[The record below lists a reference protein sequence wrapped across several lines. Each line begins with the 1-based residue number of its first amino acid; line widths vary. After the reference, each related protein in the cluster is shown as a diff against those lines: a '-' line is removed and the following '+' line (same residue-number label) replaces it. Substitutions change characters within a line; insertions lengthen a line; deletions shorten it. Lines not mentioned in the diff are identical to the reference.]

1 MTSTRKAVIPSPKT
15 IVAAIGIKNWAWS
28 DFSNKSA
35 DNPPIVVSDVNRT
48 GQIYLLLQRLL
59 LHRLLYYSY
68 SLYHFDHLNR
78 QTFFQ

>member
-1 MTSTRKAVIPSPKT
+1 MEKSLLIPIIDGTMTSTRKAVIPRPKT

-48 GQIYLLLQRLL
+48 GLNLSTTPAIIASSIT
-59 LHRLLYYSY
+59 LLY
-68 SLYHFDHLNR
+68 
-78 QTFFQ
+78 